1 MIWELVSAA
10 GPSRGHDLIFS
21 PRPSP
26 AHWGHRSWSSP
37 GGRAPAHPVQWVLHG
52 AGGDPGSD
60 SLTDARDGPPVF
72 LREMGGED
80 KGHLGVTQELAQAW
94 TSDSTSHVSR
104 LLFSR
109 MRFHT
114 SRAFSGPEG
123 PRGPGQSS
131 PPSPLPSVPPC
142 PGSPVLLTCQVGAR
156 RPQASACTYLAPRCR
171 VNQTRLCQGHVLCEG
186 GAWGHHSRGVRA
198 ALSCGPRTGLT

>member
-1 MIWELVSAA
+1 MIWELVSAV

-80 KGHLGVTQELAQAW
+80 KGHLGVSQELAQAR
-94 TSDSTSHVSR
+94 TSDGTSHVSR

-109 MRFHT
+109 MCFHS

-131 PPSPLPSVPPC
+131 PPSPFPSVPPC
-142 PGSPVLLTCQVGAR
+142 PGSPVLLTCRRADPRPPRAPTRPLGAESTKPGSARGMSCVRGAPGVTTVGGWGPPCPAG
-156 RPQASACTYLAPRCR
+156 PGQA
-171 VNQTRLCQGHVLCEG
+171 
-186 GAWGHHSRGVRA
+186 
-198 ALSCGPRTGLT
+198 

>member
-1 MIWELVSAA
+1 MIWELVSAV

-80 KGHLGVTQELAQAW
+80 KGHLGVSQELAQAR
-94 TSDSTSHVSR
+94 TSDGTSHVSR

-114 SRAFSGPEG
+114 SRAFVLR
-123 PRGPGQSS
+123 PRRSPGSWPVLPS
-131 PPSPLPSVPPC
+131 FPPSLCAPLPRKLRPSHLPK
-142 PGSPVLLTCQVGAR
+142 G
-156 RPQASACTYLAPRCR
+156 RPQASACTYPAPRCR

-186 GAWGHHSRGVRA
+186 GAWGHHSRGVGA